1 MRNEKAPETFKKI
14 KTFKMIYSPDIAH
27 ALCSIETDNPIA
39 PIQITSQELEMGL
52 LTNYFCGTECDGKPF
67 LTEVEPNQISFNFNK
82 ESKPYKSPFSIDM
95 GGLHSNIKEE
105 RL

>member
-1 MRNEKAPETFKKI
+1 MKKRLKPLKKI